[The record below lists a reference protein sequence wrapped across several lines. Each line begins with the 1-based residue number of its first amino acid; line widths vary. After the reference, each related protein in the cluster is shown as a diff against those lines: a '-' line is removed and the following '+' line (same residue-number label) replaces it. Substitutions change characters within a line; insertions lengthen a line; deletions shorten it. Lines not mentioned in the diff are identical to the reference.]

1 MVIINRNDLSIRS
14 MNRVNRGVQ
23 DRIVAGFGAMVTPA
37 GSPSPRPFHWPELA
51 HTASNPGNLAKGYP
65 VQRQL
70 TAKPEVEATRLE
82 SEVPSFRIG
91 SDYPSPDRTAEP
103 TDLAT
108 TTLPVSS
115 QLCASATT
123 AQK

>member
-14 MNRVNRGVQ
+14 MNRVNRAMLY
-23 DRIVAGFGAMVTPA
+23 RAVAGFGAMVTPA

-51 HTASNPGNLAKGYP
+51 HSASTPGNLAEGYP
-65 VQRQL
+65 VQRKL
-70 TAKPEVEATRLE
+70 TAKPTAEATRLE
-82 SEVPSFRIG
+82 SEVPSFRIA
-91 SDYPSPDRTAEP
+91 SDYPSHDRTSEP

-115 QLCASATT
+115 QLCAPATT

>member
-14 MNRVNRGVQ
+14 MNRVNRVLQ
-23 DRIVAGFGAMVTPA
+23 DRSVAGFGAMVTPA

-51 HTASNPGNLAKGYP
+51 HSASTPGNLAEGYP

-70 TAKPEVEATRLE
+70 SAKPEIEATRL
-82 SEVPSFRIG
+82 
-91 SDYPSPDRTAEP
+91 
-103 TDLAT
+103 DLAT
-108 TTLPVSS
+108 TTLPGSS
-115 QLCASATT
+115 QLCAPTTT

>member
-1 MVIINRNDLSIRS
+1 MVIINRNDLSILS
-14 MNRVNRGVQ
+14 MNRVNRVLQG
-23 DRIVAGFGAMVTPA
+23 RSVAGFGAMVTPA

-51 HTASNPGNLAKGYP
+51 HSASTPGNLAKGYP

-70 TAKPEVEATRLE
+70 TAKPEAEATRLE
-82 SEVPSFRIG
+82 SEVPSGRIA
-91 SDYPSPDRTAEP
+91 SDYQSPDRTPEP

-108 TTLPVSS
+108 TTSAVSS
-115 QLCASATT
+115 QFCAPATT